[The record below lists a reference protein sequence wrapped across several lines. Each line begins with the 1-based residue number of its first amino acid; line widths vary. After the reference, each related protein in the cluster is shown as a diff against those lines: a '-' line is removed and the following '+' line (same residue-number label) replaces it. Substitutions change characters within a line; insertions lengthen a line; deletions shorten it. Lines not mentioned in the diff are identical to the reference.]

1 MQPTLGPDATALGQ
15 IFWYTIEGRDK
26 EGNATGGWDLQ
37 ELRSIQDFQVKY
49 ALASATGVSEVASI
63 GGYVKEYQ
71 VDIDPAAMK
80 AYNVNLSQITRAVQQ
95 SNLDIGARTIE
106 INNAEY
112 FVRGIGYLKNLEDL
126 EKAVVAVADNVPV
139 TVGDVARVSFG
150 PAERRGVLDKMG
162 AEVVGGV
169 VVARYGANPL
179 EVINNVKDKIAEISP
194 GLPSKTLEDGTDSK
208 LTIVPFY
215 DRTNLIRETL
225 GTLAGHDTEK
235 VKAPDEV
242 YKDLPG
248 CCQYTRDE

>member
-37 ELRSIQDFQVKY
+37 ELRSIRDFQVKY

-80 AYNVNLSQITRAVQQ
+80 VYNVNLSQITRAVQQ

-225 GTLAGHDTEK
+225 GTLEEALTLK
-235 VKAPDEV
+235 
-242 YKDLPG
+242 
-248 CCQYTRDE
+248 R